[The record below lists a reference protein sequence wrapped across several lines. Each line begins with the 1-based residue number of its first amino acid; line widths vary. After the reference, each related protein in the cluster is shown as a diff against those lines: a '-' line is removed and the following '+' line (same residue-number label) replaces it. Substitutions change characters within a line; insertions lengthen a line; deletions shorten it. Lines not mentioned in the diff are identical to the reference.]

1 MTRKTVIAAVAVL
14 LVAGTAAALAAG
26 STGTSVTES
35 TDAYAVQDNETTTAP
50 GNETANLTVGNQT
63 VVVNNTNVIVNI
75 NKTYLPQGGFVAIT
89 VASNDTTEAN
99 LTAPI
104 VGNTTFLEP
113 GLHQNET
120 ITINRTLVNQTL
132 TENETLMAVAFEDV
146 NGDQQFDPTEDRP
159 IVANDQPV
167 TEPVRVTVEG
177 LLPDEQLGNETTTTT
192 ET

>member
-1 MTRKTVIAAVAVL
+1 MARKTVIAAVAVL
-14 LVAGTAAALAAG
+14 LVAGTTAALAAG

-35 TDAYAVQDNETTTAP
+35 TDAYAAQDETTTAP

-63 VVVNNTNVIVNI
+63 VLVNNTNVIVNI

-132 TENETLMAVAFEDV
+132 TGNETLMAVAFEDV

-167 TEPVRVTVEG
+167 AEPVRVTVEG

>member
-1 MTRKTVIAAVAVL
+1 MARKTVIAAVAVL
-14 LVAGTAAALAAG
+14 LVAGMTAALAAG

-35 TDAYAVQDNETTTAP
+35 TDAYAVQDETTTAP

-63 VVVNNTNVIVNI
+63 VLVNNTNVIVNI

-132 TENETLMAVAFEDV
+132 TGNETLMAVAFEDV

-167 TEPVRVTVEG
+167 AEPVRVTVEG